1 MKLALTM
8 MVTGLFL
15 SAPAFAAEMGGAMS
29 GGKGKYL
36 VTATHTPEECL
47 AAMDEVAKDK
57 KLLEKAE
64 WGCMGGDGMSGE
76 HAVYLRTDANS
87 PEDAINQLP
96 ESQRKNAKAVKLTK
110 LTAAQIK
117 QLHQQDMGAK
127 KK

>member
-15 SAPAFAAEMGGAMS
+15 STPAFAAEMGGAKS

-36 VTATHTPEECL
+36 VTATRTPEECL
-47 AAMDEVAKDK
+47 ATMDEIAKDK

-64 WGCMGGDGMSGE
+64 WGCMGGDHMSGE
-76 HAVYLRTDANS
+76 HTVYLRTDANS

-110 LTAAQIK
+110 LTAAEIK

-127 KK
+127 KE

>member
-15 SAPAFAAEMGGAMS
+15 SAPAFAAEMGGEKS

-47 AAMDEVAKDK
+47 AAMDDVAKDK

-96 ESQRKNAKAVKLTK
+96 ASQRKNAKAVKLTK

-117 QLHQQDMGAK
+117 QLHQHDMGAK